1 MIFLISF
8 CSCQLVLIR
17 STRTFPIPDTLS
29 SSSGVSSITSSVS
42 FPNDVIRDEAE
53 DREVIYLPPYYFSES
68 GCAKRLLW
76 LMSCGKKK
84 SEDTEEIL
92 EKVAASSE
100 ITYDEIQWQ
109 AVKTAVSSKV
119 MVLTGGPGTGKT
131 TTTLGIISASIP
143 VASDILFA
151 ALPVGA
157 ARMF

>member
-1 MIFLISF
+1 MEEPELEITLDEMI
-8 CSCQLVLIR
+8 
-17 STRTFPIPDTLS
+17 RT
-29 SSSGVSSITSSVS
+29 
-42 FPNDVIRDEAE
+42 NDVIRDEAE

-68 GCAKRLLW
+68 GCAKRLLR

-119 MVLTGGPGTGKT
+119 MRSDRWTWNPERLQQLWELFLHISRLNVRSFLLHRLEEQQRECQKQLEWKQNDSPVI
-131 TTTLGIISASIP
+131 GI
-143 VASDILFA
+143 
-151 ALPVGA
+151 
-157 ARMF
+157 